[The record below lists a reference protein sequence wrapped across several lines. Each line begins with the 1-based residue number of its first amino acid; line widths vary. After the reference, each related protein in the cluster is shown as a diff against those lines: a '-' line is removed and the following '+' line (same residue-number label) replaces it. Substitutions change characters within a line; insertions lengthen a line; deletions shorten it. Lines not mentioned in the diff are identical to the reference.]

1 MSLLFEHNPAVVDDA
16 IQESTTTIWGDKLLA
31 TTLMKVGVYLDESY
45 SLLFNGEPPR
55 MTRMWL
61 NRFCLPLLSFHSLGT
76 GNGEGMDELSHA
88 LKSVQGPVFWR
99 ELGHIYGL
107 DDFDTFENEAVRQD
121 VNYVGRIDEYGTRY
135 EDVLSYLAC
144 SEKCLGG
151 SNCLA
156 WAWEQETRNC
166 FTAPWIIVGQTSPGF
181 LSGINA
187 ALAKRTAQKCEL

>member
-1 MSLLFEHNPAVVDDA
+1 
-16 IQESTTTIWGDKLLA
+16 
-31 TTLMKVGVYLDESY
+31 
-45 SLLFNGEPPR
+45 

-61 NRFCLPLLSFHSLGT
+61 NRFCLPLLSFHSLGA
-76 GNGEGMDELSHA
+76 GNGVAMDELSHA

-135 EDVLSYLAC
+135 VDVPSYLAC

-151 SNCLA
+151 SSCLA
-156 WAWEQETRNC
+156 WAWEQKTGNC
-166 FTAPWIIVGQTSPGF
+166 FTAPWIVVGQPALGF

-187 ALAKRTAQKCEL
+187 GFAKLTAQKCEL